1 MLSTC
6 FYLLNLITTES
17 EMETDSNCIHSP
29 PDSIAI
35 FFSLALK
42 SKIQKFVYRIQF
54 YFFIFLFVSF
64 LTHLCVGIRV
74 CLFFFWGAT
83 SRHSNSRAS
92 EGKSFGLPIVKIIF
106 HVFGPKTLARFPFAC
121 SVCCCSFVPGAYFGR
136 VKMAET

>member
-1 MLSTC
+1 M
-6 FYLLNLITTES
+6 
-17 EMETDSNCIHSP
+17 DSNCIHSP

-42 SKIQKFVYRIQF
+42 SKIQKFLYRIHF
-54 YFFIFLFVSF
+54 YIFIFFVCFFFNALVCGYSGLF
-64 LTHLCVGIRV
+64 
-74 CLFFFWGAT
+74 FFFWGAT

-106 HVFGPKTLARFPFAC
+106 HVFGPKTLACFPFAC